1 MTIGLDRVRFGVDT
15 GLDHARLFAPYPVSS
30 AKAGDATSTYLI
42 MTKTTFATVE
52 LNHAAMNTWH
62 VIDASGQT
70 LGRLATEVAT
80 ILMGKHRPDYTP
92 HILVGEGVIVINAG
106 KIRFSGNKA
115 NTREYT
121 FYTGHPGGLRKRLLG
136 EYLESAPDEVVRL
149 AVRRMLPK
157 NRLARRMIARLKV
170 YRDDA
175 HKHAAQKPGSV
186 DLNALS

>member
-92 HILVGEGVIVINAG
+92 PH
-106 KIRFSGNKA
+106 SGW
-115 NTREYT
+115 RRRDCHQCRQDPT
-121 FYTGHPGGLRKRLLG
+121 FGQQG
-136 EYLESAPDEVVRL
+136 
-149 AVRRMLPK
+149 
-157 NRLARRMIARLKV
+157 
-170 YRDDA
+170 
-175 HKHAAQKPGSV
+175 KHARIHLLHGSPRWFAQAFAWRIPGVSPRRSRAFGGSSHAAEESFGASH
-186 DLNALS
+186 DRSPEGLP